1 MSGAAFPTEVTEK
14 RLATAQARLAL
25 RGYQI
30 RPCAMHGSFYVFGMA
45 RARHCA
51 EVIDVEAFADQLE
64 QERASQAVHT

>member
-1 MSGAAFPTEVTEK
+1 MSGASFPSEVTEK

-30 RPCAMHGSFYVFGMA
+30 RPCAMHGSFFVFGSA

-51 EVIDVEAFADQLE
+51 ELQDVEQFVDELE
-64 QERASQAVHT
+64 QEAKR